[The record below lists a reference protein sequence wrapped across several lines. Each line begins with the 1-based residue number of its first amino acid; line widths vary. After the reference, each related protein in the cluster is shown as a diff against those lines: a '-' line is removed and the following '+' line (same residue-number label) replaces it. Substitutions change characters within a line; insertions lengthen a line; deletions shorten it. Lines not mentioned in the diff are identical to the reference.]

1 MSIKT
6 KVILA
11 KASWCPHCDNF
22 MPVYDKA
29 SEKYGENYEFSFY
42 DFADDAPSPNKSNFE
57 DEHQELVDLV
67 DGYPTV
73 FLKRDNKTHTKI
85 NTSVI
90 KNNNLEKAVNE
101 FGNNIE
107 NGYKNLISDK
117 KMEYI
122 SLGGGLINNNDY
134 YKNKYMKYKQKY
146 FELKNK
152 L

>member
-11 KASWCPHCDNF
+11 KASWCHNCDNF

-42 DFADDAPSPNKSNFE
+42 DLADDAPSPNRSNFE
-57 DEHQELVDLV
+57 NDHQELVDLV

-73 FLKRDNKTHTKI
+73 FLKKDNKTHTKI

-122 SLGGGLINNNDY
+122 SLGGGLINNDNF